1 VKGRRL
7 LGLAATAAVLVVAA
21 GCGGGSSSGGTGGES
36 GGGPNKGGILTIG
49 TTNYIDSL
57 NPFHY
62 IESQSTNAMI
72 MIYPQLVQYAQ
83 SKSDPNKLVL
93 VGDWADSWDHSADG
107 KDWTFHLKPDTK
119 WSDGKPMT
127 AEDAAWTINTTVK
140 YQNGPTAVAA
150 AGVAHVK
157 DAEATDPTTLV
168 IHYDGPVGNALEQ
181 LETFFILPEHQW
193 KPLIGTNGAGL
204 KSFAPQEHLDT
215 FVTGG
220 AYTIQSFEKKGK
232 VVFRPN
238 PNYYGTPSNAEAV
251 VLQFY
256 TNADA
261 MIADLE
267 QGTLQWVDQVPF
279 EAINDVKKQSNL
291 HLNIVPGAETTN
303 VTWNSNPYKTKNR
316 ELLDPKVKQAL
327 SECIDRQKII
337 DVVFSGY
344 ATTVESIVGH
354 ISGDMENPNL
364 GPTKYDCD
372 AANQTLDQLGYKRG
386 SNGIRVAPATTG
398 QYAQPAHAMKYEI
411 LQPTSL
417 DFNGE
422 REFDVVKEGFA
433 KLGVDVTLNVAGDA
447 TAAYAAETGDT
458 CDGTKNPPVGYDG
471 FDIAMWDWIGYVDPD
486 FMLSVVTRDQW
497 CSWSDT
503 GWINADY
510 DKMYDKQGVTVDR
523 DQRKQIAWDMQQM
536 VYDEFVYTQLV
547 NEQYVDANAKTWTN
561 FKTILNAY
569 SKEYYTSPYKVS

>member
-1 VKGRRL
+1 
-7 LGLAATAAVLVVAA
+7 VLVVAA
-21 GCGGGSSSGGTGGES
+21 GCGGGSSSDSGGGT

-83 SKSDPNKLVL
+83 SKDDPNKLVL
-93 VGDWADSWDHSADG
+93 VGDWADSWEHSADG
-107 KDWTFHLKPDTK
+107 KDWTFHLKPNTK
-119 WSDGKPMT
+119 WSDGQPMT

-193 KPLIGTNGAGL
+193 KPLVGSNGAGL

-238 PNYYGTPSNAEAV
+238 PNYYGTPSNADAV

-267 QGTLQWVDQVPF
+267 QGTLQRVDQVPF

-327 SECIDRQKII
+327 SECIDRNKII

-372 AANQTLDQLGYKRG
+372 AANQTLDDLGYTKG
-386 SNGIRVAPATTG
+386 SNGIRMVPATTG
-398 QYAQPAHAMKYEI
+398 KYAQSAHPMKYEI

-422 REFDVVKEGFA
+422 REFDIVKEGFA

-447 TAAYAAETGDT
+447 TAAYAVETGDT

-503 GWINADY
+503 GWINDDY
-510 DKMYDKQGVTVDR
+510 DQQYQQQGVTVDR
-523 DQRKQIAWDMQQM
+523 DARKQIVWDMQQK

-561 FKTILNAY
+561 FKTILSAY